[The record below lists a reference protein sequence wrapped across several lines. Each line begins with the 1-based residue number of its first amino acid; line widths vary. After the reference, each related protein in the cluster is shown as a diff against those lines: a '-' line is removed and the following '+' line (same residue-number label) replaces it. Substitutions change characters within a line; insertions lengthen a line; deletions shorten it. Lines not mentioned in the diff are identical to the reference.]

1 MEVREGDPLVI
12 NLAPRKA
19 LVKHGVLLSFHKR
32 SQLLMKKKLMCKMH
46 KKTVIRLEN
55 NINFFKR
62 KNFVMILLPAKTRTY
77 IKTNIE

>member
-1 MEVREGDPLVI
+1 
-12 NLAPRKA
+12 
-19 LVKHGVLLSFHKR
+19 
-32 SQLLMKKKLMCKMH
+32 MCKMH